1 MDIYL
6 DFNAT
11 TPVAPEVVECMLPF
25 LQGRFG
31 NAASSHVR
39 GRAASAA
46 VERARA
52 QVAGLVGVD
61 PSRVVWTSG
70 STEALN
76 MALKG
81 LAERR
86 GERSTLVAAATE
98 HKAVLDAAEWL
109 EAHRGVTVR
118 TVGVDAAGRIRRDDL
133 EHHID
138 DDVFALA
145 VMAANNE
152 VGTLHD
158 VDMLA
163 DAARQVGARLVCDTT
178 QAAGKVP
185 VTVPDDVFAT
195 VSAHKLYGPQGV
207 GALILPVR
215 GRVTIEAL
223 LHGGGHE
230 QGLRSGTL
238 NVPGIV
244 GFGAAC
250 DLASNGLGDE
260 QERLAGLRG
269 LLEGQLADRV
279 GGTLVHGMD
288 APRLPNTTNVHI
300 AGVDADALIVN
311 TPEVAFSS
319 GSACTAAVP
328 TPSHVLTAMGVPVA
342 DAEQSVRL
350 SLGRT
355 TTADDVDAAVGLL
368 AASAERIRD
377 LGGGTG

>member
-11 TPVAPEVVECMLPF
+11 TPVAPEVVEQMLPF
-25 LQGRFG
+25 LQGQFG

-39 GRAASAA
+39 GRAAYAA

-52 QVAGLVGVD
+52 QVADLVGVG
-61 PSRVVWTSG
+61 PSRVIWTSG

-76 MALKG
+76 TALKG

-86 GERSTLVAAATE
+86 GNMSALVVAATE
-98 HKAVLDAAEWL
+98 HKAVLDAAAWL
-109 EAHRGVTVR
+109 ERHRGVTVR
-118 TVGVDAAGRIRRDDL
+118 TVHVDAAGLVSHEDL
-133 EHHID
+133 ERHLVG
-138 DDVFALA
+138 DVFAVA

-152 VGTLHD
+152 VGTLQD
-158 VDMLA
+158 VGMVSA
-163 DAARQVGARLVCDTT
+163 TAQEVGARFVCDTT
-178 QAAGKVP
+178 QAVGKVP
-185 VTVPDDVFAT
+185 VAVPDDAFAT

-215 GRVTIEAL
+215 GRNSIEAQI
-223 LHGGGHE
+223 HGGGHE

-238 NVPGIV
+238 NLPGIV
-244 GFGAAC
+244 GFGVAC
-250 DLASNGLGDE
+250 DLAS
-260 QERLAGLRG
+260 QRLAEDQQRLGGLRDR
-269 LLEGQLADRV
+269 LERQLADRV
-279 GGTLVHGMD
+279 GGVVVHGAD
-288 APRLPNTTNVHI
+288 APRLSNTTNVHI

-328 TPSHVLTAMGVPVA
+328 TPSHVLTAMGLPVLQ
-342 DAEQSVRL
+342 AEQSVRL

-355 TTADDVDAAVGLL
+355 TTADDIDAAVGLL
-368 AASAERIRD
+368 AASVERLRE
-377 LGGGTG
+377 LNGAA

>member
-70 STEALN
+70 STESLN
-76 MALKG
+76 AALKG

-86 GERSTLVAAATE
+86 GGRSVLVVASTE
-98 HKAVLDAAEWL
+98 HKAVLDSAGWL
-109 EAHRGVTVR
+109 ESHRGVTVR
-118 TVGVDAAGRIRRDDL
+118 TVGVDASGRVSREEL
-133 EHHID
+133 ERYLD
-138 DDVFALA
+138 GDVFAVA

-152 VGTLHD
+152 VGTVQD

-163 DAARQVGARLVCDTT
+163 EAASKVGARLVCDTT
-178 QAAGKVP
+178 QAVGKVP
-185 VTVPDDVFAT
+185 VTVPDDAFAS
-195 VSAHKLYGPQGV
+195 VSAHKVYGPQGV

-215 GRVTIEAL
+215 GRNTIEAL

-238 NVPGIV
+238 NLPGIV

-250 DLASNGLGDE
+250 DLAS
-260 QERLAGLRG
+260 ERLADEQQRLAVLRDR
-269 LLEGQLADRV
+269 LEQQLAERV
-279 GGTLVHGMD
+279 GDVAVHGAD
-288 APRLPNTTNVHI
+288 APRLPNTANVHI

-342 DAEQSVRL
+342 EAEQSVRL

-368 AASAERIRD
+368 AASVERLRD
-377 LGGGTG
+377 LNGGT